1 MEEMILPNNLG
12 HLIELGKIRIIHFE
26 VCTTLHYEHDQW
38 RNRMDNRNT
47 FTTYESFL
55 VQYSEVIELPD
66 ELYDQCETRFTE
78 VKSETTDDD

>member
-1 MEEMILPNNLG
+1 
-12 HLIELGKIRIIHFE
+12 
-26 VCTTLHYEHDQW
+26 
-38 RNRMDNRNT
+38 MDNRNT